1 MIEIFVSEKCPHCT
15 EVIKN
20 FENDENYYG
29 KGAKLINI
37 NGPLSNLK
45 KFLSYRDKLE
55 GFEKIKEEG
64 KIGIPSKVVDGK
76 EVLFFE
82 QV

>member
-20 FENDENYYG
+20 HEKDENFYG
-29 KGAKLINI
+29 EGAKLINI
-37 NGPLSNLK
+37 DGLLSNLE

-55 GFEKIKEEG
+55 GYDQIKRDG
-64 KIGIPSKVVDGK
+64 KIGIPSKVLDGK
-76 EVLFFE
+76 EVSFFDK
-82 QV
+82 V